1 MYPADL
7 KYTKEHE
14 WIRVE
19 GDKGRVGITHHAQNA
34 LGDVVFVELPK
45 VGRRLT
51 QMETFG
57 VVESVKAVSDLFCP
71 ASGEVVETN
80 GVLEGKPE
88 QVNQDCYGGGW
99 MLVLK
104 LANPTELDGLM
115 DAAAY
120 EAYLAAEGQH
130 G

>member
-14 WIRVE
+14 WIKRE

-45 VGRRLT
+45 VGRAVR

-57 VVESVKAVSDLFCP
+57 VVESVKAVSDLYSP
-71 ASGEVVETN
+71 SSGEVVEVN
-80 GVLEGKPE
+80 GALEGKPE
-88 QVNQDCYGGGW
+88 LVNQDCYGAGW
-99 MLVLK
+99 MIVVK
-104 LANPTELDGLM
+104 LANPKELDALM
-115 DAAAY
+115 DAKAY
-120 EAYLAAEGQH
+120 EAYLAAEGGH
-130 G
+130 